1 MVAVPEATPV
11 TRPPGEVIEAMV
23 SSEDDQPTLSPW
35 SGLWL
40 PSEYVPVAVS
50 WTVLLT
56 ATDAEGG
63 VTKIELREGLIKKP
77 LQLHVTHRKK
87 ATPAVDIKR
96 ILAANSVRRADN
108 IMTIITSQDA
118 DPITI
123 LF

>member
-1 MVAVPEATPV
+1 VAA
-11 TRPPGEVIEAMV
+11 
-23 SSEDDQPTLSPW
+23 SC
-35 SGLWL
+35 
-40 PSEYVPVAVS
+40 
-50 WTVLLT
+50 TVLLT

-63 VTKIELREGLIKKP
+63 VTKIELRDGLIKKP

-87 ATPAVDIKR
+87 AAPAVDIKR
-96 ILAANSVRRADN
+96 NLAANSARRADN